1 MAKRRANGEGVVRQR
16 KDGIWEARIST
27 GYDPKTGKL
36 KRVSFYGKTQQKV
49 MEKSLQARRERSEET
64 YAAP

>member
-16 KDGIWEARIST
+16 KDGIWEARILT

-36 KRVSFYGKTQQKV
+36 KRVSFYGKTQKEV
-49 MEKSLQARRERSEET
+49 MEKSAKARLALSEGT
-64 YAAP
+64 YTAP